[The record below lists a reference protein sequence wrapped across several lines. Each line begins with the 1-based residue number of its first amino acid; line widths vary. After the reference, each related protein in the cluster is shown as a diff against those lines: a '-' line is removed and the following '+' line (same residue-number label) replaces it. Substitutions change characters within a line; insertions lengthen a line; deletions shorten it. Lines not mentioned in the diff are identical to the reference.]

1 MPDQMIISY
10 AIGLP
15 GGLILDQTIGVQIP
29 VPQLCLNVDKVLLFG
44 C

>member
-1 MPDQMIISY
+1 MI
-10 AIGLP
+10 AGQVIGLP
-15 GGLILDQTIGVQIP
+15 GRLILDQTIGVQIP